1 MMQGYQIQNANS
13 CRYGLMQSGLVCKTR
28 GMQPAA
34 CHRRGN
40 TDLYGRDV
48 DNKHTNLTS
57 SVIFA

>member
-1 MMQGYQIQNANS
+1 
-13 CRYGLMQSGLVCKTR
+13 MQSGLVCKTR